1 MTPIPTSATNS
12 VRAQDN
18 YARRLVHQLDQSAD
32 QLPHAVLE
40 RLRAARV
47 RAVASRKSHVPQTA
61 QSFQQMGSSLAI
73 TPNDGSS
80 SWSKLISFLPL
91 LALVLGLIGIHEL
104 QNDRYAHELAS
115 IDQALLLDE
124 LPPDAYTDPG
134 FLKFLSLPNPQNADN
149 R

>member
-1 MTPIPTSATNS
+1 MTTSPTLATNL
-12 VRAQDN
+12 VRAQEI

-47 RAVASRKSHVPQTA
+47 RAVASRKSYAQQTA
-61 QSFQQMGSSLAI
+61 QSFQQMGSTLAMS
-73 TPNDGSS
+73 PNEGSS
-80 SWSKLISFLPL
+80 TWSKLISFLPL
-91 LALVLGLIGIHEL
+91 LALVLGLIGVHEL
-104 QNDRYAHELAS
+104 QNDRNAHELAS

-134 FLKFLSLPNPQNADN
+134 FLKFLSLPSPQNTEN